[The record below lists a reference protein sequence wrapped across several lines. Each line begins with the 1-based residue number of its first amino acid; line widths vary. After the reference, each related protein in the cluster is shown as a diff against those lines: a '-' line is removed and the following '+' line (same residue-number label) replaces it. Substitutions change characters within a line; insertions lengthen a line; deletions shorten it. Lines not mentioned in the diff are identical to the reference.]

1 MRFSSTMVSLGLLLT
16 GVSALDK
23 PLDIQIEKAVECSR
37 KTVTG
42 MRPQAHSTRIELIDT
57 SQATK

>member
-1 MRFSSTMVSLGLLLT
+1 MVSLGLLLT